1 MVASGAL
8 PPGSPPCTL
17 PEAVLQLFPQH
28 FGSITSA
35 RRACRR
41 GEIWLEGTMAKTK
54 SQKCGL
60 WVLDACIDYC
70 TFGLTPFI
78 SLTYPT

>member
-8 PPGSPPCTL
+8 PAGSLPCPL

-28 FGSITSA
+28 FSSITSA

-41 GEIWLEGTMAKTK
+41 GEIWLEGTVAKTK
-54 SQKCGL
+54 SQK
-60 WVLDACIDYC
+60 WVFGCFGASIDC
-70 TFGLTPFI
+70 VAAAN
-78 SLTYPT
+78 